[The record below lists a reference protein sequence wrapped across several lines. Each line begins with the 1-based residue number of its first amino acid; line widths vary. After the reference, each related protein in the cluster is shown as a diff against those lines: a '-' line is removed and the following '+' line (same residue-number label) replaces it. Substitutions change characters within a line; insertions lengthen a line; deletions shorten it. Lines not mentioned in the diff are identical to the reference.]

1 MSSKPQA
8 NSPDLSRDHLVTGIM
23 CKLAATCLF
32 SLMFTSIRWLGPD
45 FPIGEAVFFRG
56 FFALPVV
63 MATALASGGVRHLT
77 TKRIGTHAARA
88 IAGTVAM
95 FCNFAAYSHLPI
107 ADATA
112 IGFATPLFV
121 VIL

>member
-1 MSSKPQA
+1 MNPTPQV
-8 NSPDLSRDHLVTGIM
+8 NSPDLGRDSLITGIL
-23 CKLAATCLF
+23 CKIVATCLF

-56 FFALPVV
+56 LFALPVV
-63 MATALASGGVRHLT
+63 VLTAVASGGVRLLA
-77 TKRIGTHAARA
+77 TKRIDNHAVRA

-95 FCNFAAYSHLPI
+95 FCNFAAYSRLPL

-112 IGFATPLFV
+112 IGFAAPLFV
-121 VIL
+121 